1 MSQNPE
7 TMQRGLMI
15 FFYYVKKKGGKDFY
29 TTKIKQNKT
38 LHMQSHKTNGRLE
51 KKHWATH
58 LDQ

>member
-7 TMQRGLMI
+7 IMQRGLMI
-15 FFYYVKKKGGKDFY
+15 FFTMLKKKTGGKDFY

-51 KKHWATH
+51 KSTG
-58 LDQ
+58 QPI